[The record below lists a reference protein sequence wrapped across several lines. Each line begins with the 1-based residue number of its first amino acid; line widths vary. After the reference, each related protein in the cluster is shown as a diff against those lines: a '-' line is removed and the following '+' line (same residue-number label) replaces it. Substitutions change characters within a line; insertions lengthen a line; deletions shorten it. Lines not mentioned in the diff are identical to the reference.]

1 MDWPI
6 MVEGQSEPEA
16 ERNPALN
23 LQIVTHDFFR
33 TMRMPVRQGRTF
45 DDRDTAGR
53 HAGRRGER
61 GAGPP
66 LLAGPGRRSASASAP
81 RCPRRPTRRRG

>member
-1 MDWPI
+1 LIRPLWGKVGLDWPI
-6 MVEGQSEPEA
+6 MVEGQSEAEA

-45 DDRDTAGR
+45 DNRDTAG
-53 HAGRRGER
+53 
-61 GAGPP
+61 
-66 LLAGPGRRSASASAP
+66 S
-81 RCPRRPTRRRG
+81 RPWSW